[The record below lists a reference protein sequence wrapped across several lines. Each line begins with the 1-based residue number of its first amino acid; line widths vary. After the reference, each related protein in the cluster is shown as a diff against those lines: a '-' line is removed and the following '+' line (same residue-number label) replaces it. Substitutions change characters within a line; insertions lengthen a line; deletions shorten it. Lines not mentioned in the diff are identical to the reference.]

1 MKKLKQIIQE
11 SKYLKRE
18 FGDKLPTLSDV
29 MNQHQESKRQL
40 NSDLRSEFEKS
51 GEYKK
56 FEKLLDKLEDKI
68 EKSFFDFIKKQGRD
82 KNDSTIKNTVEYIIS
97 GLFGRGI

>member
-1 MKKLKQIIQE
+1 MKLTKTQL
-11 SKYLKRE
+11 
-18 FGDKLPTLSDV
+18 
-29 MNQHQESKRQL
+29 RQL
-40 NSDLRSEFEKS
+40 IKEELAEVINSDLRSEFEES

-68 EKSFFDFIKKQGRD
+68 EKSFFDFIKKQGHD